1 MQAHERMAEL
11 ERESLAKLAELETEL
26 GALKVEYAD
35 ALEARRLVEE
45 ELTALKRQRQDS
57 ARRQSVLENKII
69 ELETLTGTLTKGSS
83 GTALDESE
91 MFSACCAII
100 NRDANKCFV
109 VLLAAS
115 LRNGTAT
122 SPLSN
127 SDNVTSDTFAST
139 PSPTDQA
146 PPPAPAPPPPPPP
159 PCPPPPP
166 MAPLSPGDHKLP
178 PPVPIPPPP
187 AGMMQA
193 PDGAMTIKRKVRI
206 SRVAILAHLI
216 VSLVNCYH
224 CSISCN
230 RIVSLEMRSGPNKVQ
245 TSYPQLDRSET
256 QSSAGYHLQ

>member
-1 MQAHERMAEL
+1 MQAHDRMAEL

-83 GTALDESE
+83 GFSIILRVLQIDTRFCSDSSTTMNRRSNE
-91 MFSACCAII
+91 ML
-100 NRDANKCFV
+100 FV
-109 VLLAAS
+109 TLLAAS

-127 SDNVTSDTFAST
+127 SDNITLSDTFAST
-139 PSPTDQA
+139 PSPIEQA

-193 PDGAMTIKRKVRI
+193 PDGAMTIKRKVCI
-206 SRVAILAHLI
+206 SARKQEL
-216 VSLVNCYH
+216 SLVVL
-224 CSISCN
+224 SQ
-230 RIVSLEMRSGPNKVQ
+230 REDQALLERSHGRYITIKFRDICL
-245 TSYPQLDRSET
+245 S
-256 QSSAGYHLQ
+256 